1 VKKEPLYLALGIKP
15 DGRREILGFWLFGAE
30 GESAKNW
37 EEVLKDIN
45 RRGVKK
51 VELFISDD
59 LPGIEDA
66 IKRIY
71 PGSNW
76 QVCVLHIVRSS
87 LNQVRTKDRGLVAE
101 DLKRIYRADTE
112 EEAREA
118 ISRLKERW
126 GRIYPKVVKK
136 WEEKADAILTFMKY
150 PKEIRQFI
158 YTTNQAL

>member
-1 VKKEPLYLALGIKP
+1 M
-15 DGRREILGFWLFGAE
+15 
-30 GESAKNW
+30 
-37 EEVLKDIN
+37 
-45 RRGVKK
+45 
-51 VELFISDD
+51 
-59 LPGIEDA
+59 PGIEDA

-76 QVCVLHIVRSS
+76 QVCVLHTVRSS
-87 LNQVRTKDRGLVAE
+87 LNQVRARDRGLVAE

-118 ISRLKERW
+118 ILRLKERW

-136 WEEKADAILTFMKY
+136 WEEKAYAILTFMKY

-158 YTTNQAL
+158 YTTNQLERIAKEIKRRVKVVEVFPDEGAAERLLYLILRWIDDRLNSRKLRGFNGD

>member
-1 VKKEPLYLALGIKP
+1 MKKEPLYLALGIKP

-87 LNQVRTKDRGLVAE
+87 LNQVRAKDRGLVAE